1 MSSQPKVD
9 FIIDCL
15 IHKSTFNLQIWREP
29 GGDNEFEQVKPVTC
43 HDSTNMALIKV
54 CYEFFFFLKKLH
66 IFLVGIVYVY
76 STTIYFYSYKTI
88 VRQRQKVLL
97 IILTITRNI
106 ECITSLT
113 VTFTILF

>member
-9 FIIDCL
+9 FIINCL

-66 IFLVGIVYVY
+66 IFLVLCMYIQQQY
-76 STTIYFYSYKTI
+76 IFIAIK
-88 VRQRQKVLL
+88 RLCDNDKRF
-97 IILTITRNI
+97 
-106 ECITSLT
+106 C
-113 VTFTILF
+113 